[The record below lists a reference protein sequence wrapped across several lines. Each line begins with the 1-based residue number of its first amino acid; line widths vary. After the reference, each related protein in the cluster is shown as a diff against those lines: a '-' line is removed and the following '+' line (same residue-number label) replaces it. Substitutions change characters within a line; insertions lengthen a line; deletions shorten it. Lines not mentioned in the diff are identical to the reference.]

1 MQTQNSFVT
10 DLSEISLIQNE
21 MVSDEVSFF
30 TKSKSLKKIE
40 MKKSTKIYGQKKIL
54 IVDDEHFNI
63 ETLKMLIEVKIGTQT
78 EIDFAH
84 NE

>member
-10 DLSEISLIQNE
+10 DLSDISLIQNE